1 MSNLAHKMPHAPR
14 RGLNRVEA
22 AIYVGVG
29 VTKFDEMVA
38 DGRMPCARLIDGRK
52 VWDIRR
58 LDMAFDSLP
67 EEDEKPEANSWAD
80 R

>member
-1 MSNLAHKMPHAPR
+1 MSKLASKLPHAPR
-14 RGLNRVEA
+14 RGLNREEA
-22 AIYVGVG
+22 AIYVGIG
-29 VTKFDEMVA
+29 VTKFDEMVD
-38 DGRMPCARLIDGRK
+38 DGRMPCARIIDGRK

-67 EEDEKPEANSWAD
+67 QAKEAETNSWAD